1 GASGFS
7 FEMMKYLGTNGV
19 FILTGVPGRKGPIEV
34 DTDLIMRDLVLKNQ
48 VVFGSVNAGKNAY
61 QKAIEDIGV
70 FQKRWPNDLNFL
82 ITGRFSPEKHKDLR
96 LGNPGGI
103 KNIISFQGV

>member
-1 GASGFS
+1 
-7 FEMMKYLGTNGV
+7 
-19 FILTGVPGRKGPIEV
+19 VPGRKGPIEV

-70 FQKRWPNDLNFL
+70 FQKRWPSALKFL
-82 ITGRFSPEKHKDLR
+82 ITGRYAPEKYKDLL